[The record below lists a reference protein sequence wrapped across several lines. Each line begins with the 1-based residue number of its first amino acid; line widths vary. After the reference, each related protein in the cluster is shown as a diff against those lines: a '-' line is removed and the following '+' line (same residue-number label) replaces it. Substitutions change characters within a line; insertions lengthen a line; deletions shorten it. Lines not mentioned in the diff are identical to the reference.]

1 MTTPTRPTDTTP
13 DSTAFAIDPAAQA
26 AMRSPRPAG
35 HGAVRAYDWI
45 GHHAANRPAKEAVR
59 ELNPRKHYSYADLDQ
74 RAEAMAAHLQS
85 LGIGRGERVAL
96 LAHNG
101 VEYFDLQFACG
112 RTGGIAVLLNW
123 RLTATELE
131 YILND
136 SAPLLLIHDVEF
148 TETARTL
155 QQRCNIRHL
164 LCIDKP
170 AAANPYEAA
179 LAAQAGRA
187 ARREVLTH
195 DDVVTI
201 MYTSG
206 TTGHPKGAM
215 ITHGMNFWNCSNLG
229 TPAGV
234 GMKTVHL
241 SVLPLFHTGGLN
253 CYSNPVL
260 HAGGTVVI
268 MRSFDPGAAL
278 RVIGDA
284 AEGITHFFAVP
295 APYQFM
301 LQHPEFATT
310 DLSRLQSAG
319 VGGAPCAL
327 PILQG
332 WGARGV
338 HLMQGFGMTETSPAC
353 IFLDPADAQR
363 KLGSTGKTLLHTEA
377 RIVNDAGA
385 DCGPDEIGELWV
397 AGPNITP
404 GYWNRPDATAGAF
417 EGRWLK
423 TGDAARMDSEG
434 FYYIVDRWKD
444 MYISGGE
451 NVYPAEV
458 ENVLYQLPQVAEAAI
473 IGVPSDKWGEVGLAV
488 LALKAGQTLDKD
500 TVLAHCQGKLARFKI
515 PTDIAI
521 VPALPRNATGK
532 VLKRELRKQFVGS
545 NAPAIS

>member
-1 MTTPTRPTDTTP
+1 
-13 DSTAFAIDPAAQA
+13 
-26 AMRSPRPAG
+26 
-35 HGAVRAYDWI
+35 
-45 GHHAANRPAKEAVR
+45 
-59 ELNPRKHYSYADLDQ
+59 
-74 RAEAMAAHLQS
+74 
-85 LGIGRGERVAL
+85 
-96 LAHNG
+96 
-101 VEYFDLQFACG
+101 
-112 RTGGIAVLLNW
+112 
-123 RLTATELE
+123 
-131 YILND
+131 
-136 SAPLLLIHDVEF
+136 
-148 TETARTL
+148 
-155 QQRCNIRHL
+155 
-164 LCIDKP
+164 
-170 AAANPYEAA
+170 
-179 LAAQAGRA
+179 
-187 ARREVLTH
+187 
-195 DDVVTI
+195 
-201 MYTSG
+201 
-206 TTGHPKGAM
+206 
-215 ITHGMNFWNCSNLG
+215 
-229 TPAGV
+229 
-234 GMKTVHL
+234 
-241 SVLPLFHTGGLN
+241 
-253 CYSNPVL
+253 
-260 HAGGTVVI
+260 
-268 MRSFDPGAAL
+268 
-278 RVIGDA
+278 
-284 AEGITHFFAVP
+284 
-295 APYQFM
+295 
-301 LQHPEFATT
+301 
-310 DLSRLQSAG
+310 
-319 VGGAPCAL
+319 
-327 PILQG
+327 
-332 WGARGV
+332 ARGV